1 MESKRFCL
9 ILTMK
14 ILCVFFVVLLLC
26 SCTDQARYTL
36 DSVRMAAV
44 IADLHI
50 AEAAASQQE
59 GSKKDSI
66 IKVYYRQIYEI
77 HKTNEDEFLQNLEM
91 LKTDVEEMEKVY
103 KIVNDSLDKR
113 KSR

>member
-1 MESKRFCL
+1 
-9 ILTMK
+9 
-14 ILCVFFVVLLLC
+14 
-26 SCTDQARYTL
+26 
-36 DSVRMAAV
+36 MAAV

-66 IKVYYRQIYEI
+66 IKEYYRQIYEI
-77 HKTNEDEFLQNLEM
+77 HAINEDEFLKNLEM

-113 KSR
+113 KSRSSIGL